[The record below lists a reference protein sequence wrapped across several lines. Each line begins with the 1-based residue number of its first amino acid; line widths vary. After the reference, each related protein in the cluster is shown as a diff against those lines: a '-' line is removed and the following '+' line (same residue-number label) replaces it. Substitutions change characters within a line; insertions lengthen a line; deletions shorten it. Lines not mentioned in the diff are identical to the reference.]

1 MAALAAK
8 KNKKGEIEMKKE
20 GYDGIIKDI
29 NDKDTDMPTIMFN
42 SQKNLGKAIWQPCK
56 INNQDYL
63 EMKVTLV
70 ND

>member
-1 MAALAAK
+1 MT
-8 KNKKGEIEMKKE
+8 EE

-29 NDKDTDMPTIMFN
+29 NDLDTDMPTIMFD
-42 SQKNLGKAIWQPCK
+42 SQKSLGKAIWQPCK

-63 EMKVTLV
+63 KLTLV

>member
-1 MAALAAK
+1 MNYIRNTLAPE
-8 KNKKGEIEMKKE
+8 NKES

-29 NDKDTDMPTIMFN
+29 NDPDTFD

-56 INNQDYL
+56 INNQDCL
-63 EMKVTLV
+63 NFTLV

>member
-1 MAALAAK
+1 MT
-8 KNKKGEIEMKKE
+8 EE

-29 NDKDTDMPTIMFN
+29 NYPDMFD

-56 INNQDYL
+56 INNQDCL
-63 EMKVTLV
+63 KLTLV

>member
-1 MAALAAK
+1 MT
-8 KNKKGEIEMKKE
+8 EE

-29 NDKDTDMPTIMFN
+29 NHPDMFD

-63 EMKVTLV
+63 KLTLV